1 METNQVTKMHALAG
15 RTLGRWMNSSG
26 PEGHLPLAADLQA
39 VIAAWLTAGTHSPQS
54 LERMGEVAVR
64 FARRLAA
71 TGCNAWAE
79 VELQDCAEFV
89 EAKVSGRTPSV
100 STLHFRRT
108 TIRTVFRTLRDLGI
122 VTGEPTVD
130 LILPPRTLGG
140 TRPLTDDEITLLR
153 TAAITTGRDH
163 GRNATIL
170 ALAEATAITS
180 EIALLHIDDLD
191 NPSDPTA
198 VSLPGNRRSEART
211 GQLSPWGQG
220 VVARRVRTLDAQPCD
235 GRLVFTG
242 TAGADEISG
251 QASVCNALGVLL
263 STVGLN
269 LEPDVRPASVRYW
282 AGRTLY
288 DRGAPITE
296 VALALGARSLDSTAI
311 AIGLDWRAAS

>member
-1 METNQVTKMHALAG
+1 METSQITTQALAG
-15 RTLGRWMNSSG
+15 RALGRWMSASG
-26 PEGHLPLAADLQA
+26 TEGCPLAVDLQA
-39 VIAAWLTAGTHSPQS
+39 VIGAWLEAGAHSPQS

-64 FARRLAA
+64 FARRLTA
-71 TGCNAWAE
+71 TGRTAWHE
-79 VELQDCAEFV
+79 VDEQDCAEFV
-89 EAKVSGRTPSV
+89 EAPVSGRAASV
-100 STLHFRRT
+100 ATLHFRRT
-108 TIRTVFRTLRDLGI
+108 TIRVVFRTLRDLG
-122 VTGEPTVD
+122 VVSGEPTVD
-130 LILPPRTLGG
+130 LVLPPRTLGG
-140 TRPLTDDEITLLR
+140 TRPLTGDEITLLR

-180 EIALLHIDDLD
+180 EIARLHIDHLND
-191 NPSDPTA
+191 PSDPTTIA
-198 VSLPGNRRSEART
+198 LPGNRRSEPRT
-211 GQLSPWGQG
+211 GQLTSWGQG
-220 VVARRVRTLDAQPCD
+220 VIARRVRTLDPLPGD
-235 GRLVFTG
+235 GRLAFTG
-242 TAGADEISG
+242 TTGPDEISG

-296 VALALGARSLDSTAI
+296 VAIALGARSLDSAAT